1 MMRASAIYEGT
12 VRHRRNEPKVHQ
24 FDFRFFMLLLD
35 LEEIDSVFRW
45 QPFWSA
51 KRWSLCRFKAT
62 DHLKQFESIGNLRER
77 VLAALTSHGVDQP
90 VGPIRLLTQL
100 SYLGYTMNP
109 VSFFYCYNLNGDR
122 IEAVIAEV
130 NNTPWGEQHVYVI
143 PAQQLTE
150 KSTVRS
156 EDIKKEFHVSPFFD
170 LAMNYRMAFS
180 APKETLAVKI
190 ENHSIAP
197 DDANTETDPCPRKYL
212 EVTMKLRRK
221 RLSGWNLNGLL
232 VRYPA
237 ISIQVAAGIYWQAL
251 RLYWKK
257 IPFVPHPNKLNKPAI
272 DIDKAST
279 K

>member
-1 MMRASAIYEGT
+1 MRASAIYEGT
-12 VRHRRNEPKVHQ
+12 VRHRRNEPKLHQ

-35 LEEIDSVFRW
+35 LEEVDSLFQW

-51 KRWSLCRFKAT
+51 KRWSLCRFRAS
-62 DHLKQFESIGNLRER
+62 DHLTKFGSISVLRER
-77 VLAALTSHGVDQP
+77 VLAALKSEGVEQP

-109 VSFFYCYNLNGDR
+109 VSFFYCYNLAGNK

-150 KSTVRS
+150 SSTIHS
-156 EDIKKEFHVSPFFD
+156 KDIKKEFHVSPFFD

-180 APKETLAVKI
+180 MPSETLAVKI
-190 ENHSIAP
+190 ENHSLVAGSSDIS
-197 DDANTETDPCPRKYL
+197 THTSPRKYL
-212 EVTMKLRRK
+212 DVTMKLRRK

-232 VRYPA
+232 IRYPA
-237 ISIQVAAGIYWQAL
+237 ISFQVVAGIYWQAFK
-251 RLYWKK
+251 LYLKK
-257 IPFVPHPNKLNKPAI
+257 IPFVSHPNKLETPTT
-272 DIDKAST
+272 DMDKATT